1 MFLIGPRKFFSTLRG
16 LPFSGRKKLLSL
28 PGGRAYDYL
37 SRSLGEE
44 LRTVWLD
51 PTSNSIHDT
60 LDDHPFM
67 TELCPGGHE
76 KICWQCLY
84 ILQVEKTISEGDI
97 PVAATTN
104 LYSLGM
110 ERKYGPGS
118 SEVEGELYDAPL
130 PEGWGQGIFPGM
142 FRAPCWCPCCVAT
155 ATVLTIAGI
164 VARLVRVELHPL
176 WSLLFAVLCMVPVV
190 IPAFV
195 MIAQSSIAGASRM
208 AKEHPRTRKLL
219 GVGCRWERRYLDSL
233 SETVLVVAKPP
244 GHLSLVSSLHL
255 FVGLVVQMGQLALLV
270 IEGLGRLDDSGLET
284 QLLGFVVIA
293 VLLVVFVAI
302 VVMSSHA
309 CLRYLRL
316 RHHMQPLL
324 TSPKYLSRGGGSVVP
339 AAGDS
344 RGSLLGH

>member
-1 MFLIGPRKFFSTLRG
+1 
-16 LPFSGRKKLLSL
+16 
-28 PGGRAYDYL
+28 
-37 SRSLGEE
+37 
-44 LRTVWLD
+44 
-51 PTSNSIHDT
+51 
-60 LDDHPFM
+60 
-67 TELCPGGHE
+67 
-76 KICWQCLY
+76 
-84 ILQVEKTISEGDI
+84 
-97 PVAATTN
+97 
-104 LYSLGM
+104 M

-118 SEVEGELYDAPL
+118 SEMEGELYEAPL
-130 PEGWGQGIFPGM
+130 PEGWGQGVFPGR
-142 FRAPCWCPCCVAT
+142 FRTLCWCPCGVAT
-155 ATVLTIAGI
+155 ATVLTTGI
-164 VARLVRVELHPL
+164 VARLVRVTPDP
-176 WSLLFAVLCMVPVV
+176 WSCVMFAVPGLVSVV

-195 MIAQSSIAGASRM
+195 MIAQSSIAGALRM
-208 AKEHPRTRKLL
+208 AKEHPHTRKLL
-219 GVGCRWERRYLDSL
+219 GMGCRWERRYLDSL

-244 GHLSLVSSLHL
+244 GHLSLVSSLHQ
-255 FVGLVVQMGQLALLV
+255 FIGLVAQMGQLALLV